1 MRGHGR
7 TSLAARTRVHEFA
20 AEAEQDPAMTAAPTH
35 TTPPTDAPARSGTG
49 SPGSSSLG
57 IALWSATTL
66 CLVAAGLVLWDARGA
81 GVFTD
86 VLAAAIAWC
95 F

>member
-1 MRGHGR
+1 
-7 TSLAARTRVHEFA
+7 
-20 AEAEQDPAMTAAPTH
+20 MTATPSQ
-35 TTPPTDAPARSGTG
+35 TTPPTDAPARNGAG
-49 SPGSSSLG
+49 SLG
-57 IALWSATTL
+57 LALWSAATL

>member
-1 MRGHGR
+1 MRGHGL
-7 TSLAARTRVHEFA
+7 TSPAGFARVHEFA
-20 AEAEQDPAMTAAPTH
+20 AEAEQDPAMTATPSQTP
-35 TTPPTDAPARSGTG
+35 PPTDASARNGAG
-49 SPGSSSLG
+49 ALG
-57 IALWSATTL
+57 IALWSAATL